1 MYIER
6 HEEMRRALRRREADF
21 SRLMAEEWGRR
32 IVRLLLAEAGVW
44 RGSFSPDAFQTAFNE
59 GRRAQGLFLL
69 DAVKHCDE
77 FLLLMEREE
86 DERSESGESGGGC

>member
-6 HEEMRRALRRREADF
+6 HEEMRRALRQREADF

>member
-1 MYIER
+1 MYRDNQEKL
-6 HEEMRRALRRREADF
+6 RRALRQRDEDF

-86 DERSESGESGGGC
+86 DERNESGESGGGC

>member
-6 HEEMRRALRRREADF
+6 HEEMRRELRQREADF

-86 DERSESGESGGGC
+86 DERNGSGESGGGC

>member
-6 HEEMRRALRRREADF
+6 HEEMRRALRQREADF

-86 DERSESGESGGGC
+86 DERSESGESGGGY